1 MAAAP
6 RSSHRYRR
14 YSRPGHRLREIELI
28 VKYRHHGIVP
38 ATDDADLYLAP
49 IAQCFRKILTDNGK
63 LVPVNTPN
71 HVGINCGAVM
81 KRFGFWLEDWAPH
94 VTTDHAADIV
104 RQVLAQRR
112 ILDADDDLGAKLRL
126 SHADRHRL
134 KIRTI
139 GSFDVDR
146 KSRRK
151 LQKIKKR
158 ERDRIDALKRR
169 RAKGALPRAEYEA
182 GSLSGAR
189 PWREMGI
196 SRATYYRRRSA
207 QHETSPSSHPSSIS
221 TSDGPV
227 SQHFL
232 PAKRKAQCSRRQP
245 R

>member
-1 MAAAP
+1 MAAHP
-6 RSSHRYRR
+6 SSHRYRHR
-14 YSRPGHRLREIELI
+14 YSRAGHRLRELELI
-28 VKYRHHGIVP
+28 VTYRHHGIIP
-38 ATDDADLYLAP
+38 ATDDADFYLEP

-63 LVPVNTPN
+63 LVSVNTPN
-71 HVGINCGAVM
+71 HFEINCGVVM
-81 KRFGFWLEDWAPH
+81 KRFGFWLETWAPH
-94 VTTDHAADIV
+94 VTTDHAADVV
-104 RQVLAQRR
+104 RRVLAQRR
-112 ILDADDDLGAKLRL
+112 KLDADDDLGAKLRL
-126 SHADRHRL
+126 SHADRNRL
-134 KIRTI
+134 NIRTI

-169 RAKGALPRAEYEA
+169 RAKGAVPRAEYQA

-189 PWREMGI
+189 PWIEMKI
-196 SRATYYRRRSA
+196 SRATYYRRRPA

-221 TSDGPV
+221 TSEGPV

-232 PAKRKAQCSRRQP
+232 PAKRKALCSRGQP